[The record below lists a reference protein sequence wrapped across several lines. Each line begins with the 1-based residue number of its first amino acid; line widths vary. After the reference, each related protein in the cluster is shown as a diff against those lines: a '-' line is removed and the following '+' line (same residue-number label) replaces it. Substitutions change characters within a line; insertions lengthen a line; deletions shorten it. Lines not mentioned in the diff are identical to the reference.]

1 MNSTKPV
8 LKTFFYPLAF
18 GGRSPLL
25 DSIESASLNHSSLIF
40 LGDKELPG
48 APLNKVDC
56 PCNEKIKLIAP
67 NYEKKTSRNLSQ
79 LLSPLVV
86 LPQLGA
92 ASYKTGFTTTTL
104 LRMQSSLFALVITL
118 SDGKEL

>member
-1 MNSTKPV
+1 MNSTSPISKA
-8 LKTFFYPLAF
+8 LSRHELYKASFKDILYQLAF

-56 PCNEKIKLIAP
+56 PCNEKIELIAP
-67 NYEKKTSRNLSQ
+67 MMKKKVNCPYEKNFSQPLPALIPSCCFATVGSRQ
-79 LLSPLVV
+79 L
-86 LPQLGA
+86 
-92 ASYKTGFTTTTL
+92 
-104 LRMQSSLFALVITL
+104 
-118 SDGKEL
+118 